1 MIYHALSDMLL
12 DNRRGLES
20 RLKELGASKEVMEES
35 LITYDW
41 LAGECLK
48 NRASYSALKKSAHLL
63 YDTDSVDTL
72 EKLSL
77 KFMGDI
83 LTADSEYRYD
93 VEHGRKVGYSVA
105 DEEVEMRGMALE

>member
-1 MIYHALSDMLL
+1 MTYNTLSDMLL
-12 DNRRGLES
+12 DNRRGLEK
-20 RLKELGASKEVMEES
+20 RLRELHASKEVTEEA
-35 LITYDW
+35 LNAYDW

-83 LTADSEYRYD
+83 LTADSEYR
-93 VEHGRKVGYSVA
+93 
-105 DEEVEMRGMALE
+105 